1 MSENAKL
8 LEIFP
13 FCSNLDENMC
23 GGLSKAVIREC
34 KINQDAMTME
44 LKVHFERMPIPAEL
58 RVLSE
63 NIRGYYSLDEVEFKS
78 EYPENSVP
86 ETLRS
91 GQNRDKVGAEGKILY
106 GRIGRGKVRP
116 MKGID
121 EDSGRVIVEGDVI
134 AVNSRLRKEAFI
146 LSFDLTDRTNTIRV
160 SSYFQDKDKVSRLRG
175 IHENMHLRVAGKM
188 EFNVREE
195 TPVLK
200 PTGIAEYPKEIRTDP
215 EPEKRVELH
224 LHTKMSALDGL
235 VDPEAA
241 VARAAAWG
249 MPAIA
254 VTDHGVLQAF
264 PDMWKAG
271 KKYGVKIIY
280 GCECYFVNDERVSA
294 VQGDCRLPLDTEYV
308 SFDTETTGLNARRDR
323 MTEIGAQIFRG
334 TEVLRTFN
342 TFVNPH
348 MPIPPEITEL
358 TGIQDRDV
366 EDAPDEKEAMEQFL
380 AFAGNRPL
388 VAHNAGFDIGFMK
401 AACHRSGISF
411 HPVYIDTVP
420 LSQALLPDLKHF
432 KLNLVA
438 KRLKLPR
445 FNHHR
450 ASDDALVVAQIMA
463 KFLPELSSLGA
474 ETVSDIEKVFQKKK
488 RRDVLH
494 SYHMILLVQNRK
506 GLKNLY
512 EMVSQSYLKYFHR
525 TPIIPKSVLDT
536 HREGILVGSACNAG
550 ELYEA
555 ILRGASDARLKAIAS
570 YYDYL
575 EVQPLANNAFLVENG
590 TVSSMRTLED
600 FNRRIIALGK
610 ELGKP
615 VAATC
620 DVHFLDPDDE
630 IFRKIVLASRKFA
643 DADRPCPLYFRTTR
657 EMLEEFSYLDE
668 ETARDIVIRAPRA
681 LAEKVESFEL
691 LPKELYPPKIENSA
705 ETLRKLVLD
714 RMHELYGENPPEIV
728 QKRVN
733 TELNTILEHNYDV
746 IYMSAQKLVQNS
758 LEHGYLVG
766 SRGSVGSSIVAYLA
780 GITEV
785 NSLPPH
791 YLCPKC
797 KYSEF
802 VTDGSYGCG
811 ADMPDK
817 LCPECGTPLGKDGFD
832 IPFETFLG
840 FPGNEK
846 TPDIDLNFSGEYQA
860 RAHKYTEELFGA
872 DHVFR
877 AGTIGTLA
885 EKTAY
890 GYVLKYLEEN
900 ELHVSRP
907 EQDRLARGLVGIK
920 KTTSQHPGG
929 LVIIPQDMDV
939 TDFTAVQHPADD
951 PSSGIITTH
960 FEYHC
965 MENNLLKLD
974 ELGHDDP
981 TMIKMMEEATGVN
994 ARAIPLGEPETMKI
1008 FLSPAVLGLPENDP
1022 IIGQTGTLGIPEFGT
1037 GFTRQMLVDTKPTK
1051 YATLVRLS
1059 GFSHGTDVW
1068 NGNIQDLVLSKTAT
1082 VDECVSCRDD
1092 IMLYL
1097 ISKGMDGKLAFKTM
1111 EAVRKGKVKKTGNF
1125 PDGAEAQ
1132 MEEMGVPDWYI
1143 GSCRKI
1149 AYLFPKA
1156 HAVAYVMMAFRIA
1169 WFKVHKPLAFY
1180 SAYFYRRSQKE
1191 SFDVALMGCGKAVVE
1206 KHIRELTK
1214 NQHRT
1219 ANEDKLLVTMEVVY
1233 EFYMRGF
1240 DFAPLDLYQSD
1251 ATKFLIVDERHLRL
1265 PFVAVSGLGM
1275 TAAEELVNCR
1285 RDGKKFLSVE
1295 ELKIACP
1302 KVSQTNI
1309 EMLRKLG
1316 ALGDMPDSS
1325 QMSLF
1330 EFLGE

>member
-1 MSENAKL
+1 MSENMQFLK
-8 LEIFP
+8 IFP
-13 FCSNLDENMC
+13 CCSGFVDMC
-23 GGLSKAVIREC
+23 GGLDKAAVREC
-34 KINQDAMTME
+34 AVNSETMTME
-44 LKVHFERMPIPAEL
+44 IAIHFTKMPTSAEL
-58 RVLSE
+58 QM
-63 NIRGYYSLDEVEFKS
+63 IREEIQRYYNLTAVEIKPD
-78 EYPENSVP
+78 YPADSVP
-86 ETLRS
+86 EALKSARS
-91 GQNRDKVGAEGKILY
+91 RSSAGPKGRVLY
-106 GRIGRGKVRP
+106 GNMTKGEVLSMR
-116 MKGID
+116 GID
-121 EDSGRVIVEGDVI
+121 ENTGKVVIEGDVI
-134 AVNSRLRKEAFI
+134 SVQSRQRGEALI
-146 LSFDLTDRTNTIRV
+146 LSFDITDRSNTIRV
-160 SSYFQDKDKVSRLRG
+160 ARYFNNGQEASGLQKLQEG
-175 IHENMHLRVAGKM
+175 MHLRVCGKM
-188 EFNVREE
+188 EFNIRED

-200 PTGIAEYPKEIRTDP
+200 PTGIAEYPKPKREDP
-215 EPEKRVELH
+215 EPEARVELH
-224 LHTKMSALDGL
+224 LHTKMSALDAL
-235 VDPEAA
+235 TDPEAA
-241 VARAAAWG
+241 VAQAAAWG
-249 MPAIA
+249 MPALA

-264 PDMWKAG
+264 PDMWQAG

-280 GCECYFVNDERVSA
+280 GCECYFVNDQRDAA
-294 VQGDCRLPLDTEYV
+294 VRGTSTLPINTEYV

-323 MTEIGAQIFRG
+323 LTEIGAQIFRG
-334 TEVLRTFN
+334 TEILREFN

-348 MPIPPEITEL
+348 IPIPPEITEL
-358 TGIQDRDV
+358 TGIRDRDV
-366 EDAPDEKEAMEQFL
+366 ENAPDEKEAMEQFL
-380 AFAGNRPL
+380 EFAGDRPL
-388 VAHNAGFDIGFMK
+388 VAHNADFDIGFMK
-401 AACHRSGISF
+401 AACARSGLSF
-411 HPVYIDTVP
+411 RPVYIDTVH
-420 LSQALLPDLKHF
+420 LSQALLPDLKRF
-432 KLNLVA
+432 KLDIVA
-438 KRLKLPR
+438 KRLKLPK

-463 KFLPELSSLGA
+463 RFLPELSRLGA
-474 ETVSDIEKVFQKKK
+474 ETVSDIEKVYQKKK

-525 TPIIPKSVLDT
+525 TPIIPKSLLDA

-550 ELYEA
+550 EIYDA
-555 ILRGASDARLKAIAS
+555 ILRGANDARLRKLAS

-575 EVQPLANNAFLVENG
+575 EVQPLGNNSFLVENG
-590 TVSSMRTLED
+590 TVPGTEALKEI
-600 FNRRIIALGK
+600 NRRIIALGK

-620 DVHFLDPDDE
+620 DVHFMDPEDE
-630 IFRKIVLASRKFA
+630 IFRKIVLSSKNFA
-643 DADRPCPLYFRTTR
+643 DADRSCPLYFRTTR

-668 ETARDIVIRAPRA
+668 KTAREIVIETPRA
-681 LAEKVESFEL
+681 IADTVESFEL

-714 RMHELYGENPPEIV
+714 RMHEIYGENPPEIV
-728 QKRVN
+728 QKRVD
-733 TELNTILEHNYDV
+733 TELHTILEHNYDV

-766 SRGSVGSSIVAYLA
+766 SRGSVGSSLVAYMA

-791 YLCPKC
+791 YVCPKC
-797 KYSEF
+797 RYSEF

-817 LCPECGTPLGKDGFD
+817 LCPECGTALRKDGFD

-860 RAHKYTEELFGA
+860 KAHKYTEELFGA

-885 EKTAY
+885 DKTAY
-890 GYVLKYLEEN
+890 GYVLKYLEERG
-900 ELHVSRP
+900 LKVSRP
-907 EQDRLARGLVGIK
+907 EENRLASGLVGIK
-920 KTTSQHPGG
+920 RTTGQHPGG

-951 PSSGIITTH
+951 PNSGIVTTH

-965 MENNLLKLD
+965 MEKNLLKLD

-981 TMIKMMEEATGVN
+981 TMIKMMEEATGIN
-994 ARAIPLGEPETMKI
+994 AREIPLGEPETMKI
-1008 FLSPAVLGLPENDP
+1008 FLSPAVLGLPENDR
-1022 IIGQTGTLGIPEFGT
+1022 IIGKTGTLGIPEFGT
-1037 GFTRQMLVDTKPTK
+1037 PFTRQMLVDTKPTK
-1051 YATLVRLS
+1051 YATLIRLS

-1097 ISKGMDGKLAFKTM
+1097 MSKGMDGKLAFKTM
-1111 EAVRKGKVKKTGNF
+1111 EAVRKGKVKKSGEF
-1125 PDGAEAQ
+1125 PDDAEAQ
-1132 MEEMGVPDWYI
+1132 MRERGVPEWYI

-1156 HAVAYVMMAFRIA
+1156 HAAAYVMMAFRIA

-1180 SAYFYRRSQKE
+1180 SAYFYRRSQKDG
-1191 SFDVALMGCGKAVVE
+1191 FDAFAMGCGKAIVE
-1206 KHIRELTK
+1206 KRIKELAK
-1214 NQHRT
+1214 IEKRT
-1219 ANEDKLLVTMEVVY
+1219 AKEDSLLVTMEVVY

-1240 DFAPLDLYQSD
+1240 AFAPLDLYKSD
-1251 ATKFLIVDERHLRL
+1251 ATKFLIEDEQHLRL
-1265 PFVAVSGLGM
+1265 PFVAVSGLGL
-1275 TAAEELVNCR
+1275 TAAEELVSCR
-1285 RDGKKFLSVE
+1285 KDGKKFLSVE
-1295 ELKIACP
+1295 ELKAACP
-1302 KVSQTNI
+1302 KVSQTNFDA
-1309 EMLRKLG
+1309 LRSLG
-1316 ALGDMPDSS
+1316 ALGEMPDSS

-1330 EFLGE
+1330 DFLEE